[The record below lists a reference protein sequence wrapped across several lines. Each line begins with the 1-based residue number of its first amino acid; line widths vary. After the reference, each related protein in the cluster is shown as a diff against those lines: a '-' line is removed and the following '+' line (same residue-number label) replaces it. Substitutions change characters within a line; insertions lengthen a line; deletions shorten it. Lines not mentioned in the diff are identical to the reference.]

1 MRRALSRPIPVRKL
15 NAGHHAP
22 TGVAGDTSD
31 QRRVVIILVLD
42 RDEGTDVD
50 QALRAAMTG
59 EAARTPIFAS
69 LLTKYSL
76 GSGDRFSW
84 VP

>member
-1 MRRALSRPIPVRKL
+1 
-15 NAGHHAP
+15 
-22 TGVAGDTSD
+22 
-31 QRRVVIILVLD
+31 
-42 RDEGTDVD
+42 
-50 QALRAAMTG
+50 MTG